1 MEKVTKK
8 KYVRAGFIFVLS
20 YLLIAAGAFVKYLAY
35 GSFRSGDFTPEFF
48 RAFTTCAA
56 VTLLVYISLFTYL
69 IYSRSNLIMFT
80 RQLFAI
86 NVAVV
91 LSVLVCLVVSAFE
104 LFYMPV
110 MLAAFILAPL
120 VNRRDVF
127 VSNLLTNLLI
137 AVILLVESILG
148 SKVDSIAVLMM
159 LVVGI
164 FGGSTVSYMLSGVVS
179 RVKRVIISLF
189 IGVMS
194 GALIFVASFLTDSFD
209 FVQHIGF
216 ICLSV
221 FGQPLVSL
229 MLQPLFEAVFNL
241 VTDSRLDELTDHNS
255 PLMKMM
261 IRDAL
266 GTFNHSIAVAGF
278 AEVCAIR
285 IGENPYL
292 AKACAYYHDVG
303 KLKNPSFFAENQ
315 SGYNPHDELL
325 PDVSAKI
332 VAAHAHDGYEL
343 CKKYRIPEE
352 VARVTIQH
360 HGTLPMMV
368 FYYKAKKLTDGE
380 VDINE
385 YSYNGETPVSKIAAI
400 IMVCDAS
407 EAALRARGR
416 ISREE
421 AEKLVAGIIADRIAR
436 KQFDNCDITMRDL
449 NIIKNTIVEQH
460 SGVYHERVQYPSGV
474 FKKI

>member
-1 MEKVTKK
+1 
-8 KYVRAGFIFVLS
+8 
-20 YLLIAAGAFVKYLAY
+20 
-35 GSFRSGDFTPEFF
+35 
-48 RAFTTCAA
+48 
-56 VTLLVYISLFTYL
+56 
-69 IYSRSNLIMFT
+69 
-80 RQLFAI
+80 
-86 NVAVV
+86 
-91 LSVLVCLVVSAFE
+91 
-104 LFYMPV
+104 
-110 MLAAFILAPL
+110 
-120 VNRRDVF
+120 
-127 VSNLLTNLLI
+127 
-137 AVILLVESILG
+137 
-148 SKVDSIAVLMM
+148 M

-179 RVKRVIISLF
+179 RVKRVFISLAVSVMA
-189 IGVMS
+189 GV
-194 GALIFVASFLTDSFD
+194 LIFVASFLTERFD

-221 FGQPLVSL
+221 FGQPLVAL
-229 MLQPLFEAVFNL
+229 MLQPVFEFVFNL
-241 VTDSRLDELTDHNS
+241 VTDSRLVELTDHNS

-266 GTFNHSIAVAGF
+266 GTFNHSLAVASF

-325 PDVSAKI
+325 PDVSVKI
-332 VAAHAHDGYEL
+332 VAAHASDGYEL

-352 VARVTIQH
+352 VARVTVQH

-380 VDINE
+380 VDIAE

-436 KQFDNCDITMRDL
+436 KQFDNCDITMRDI

-474 FKKI
+474 FKKV

>member
-127 VSNLLTNLLI
+127 VSNLLTNLLV

-179 RVKRVIISLF
+179 RVK
-189 IGVMS
+189 
-194 GALIFVASFLTDSFD
+194 
-209 FVQHIGF
+209 
-216 ICLSV
+216 
-221 FGQPLVSL
+221 
-229 MLQPLFEAVFNL
+229 E
-241 VTDSRLDELTDHNS
+241 
-255 PLMKMM
+255 
-261 IRDAL
+261 
-266 GTFNHSIAVAGF
+266 
-278 AEVCAIR
+278 
-285 IGENPYL
+285 
-292 AKACAYYHDVG
+292 
-303 KLKNPSFFAENQ
+303 
-315 SGYNPHDELL
+315 
-325 PDVSAKI
+325 
-332 VAAHAHDGYEL
+332 
-343 CKKYRIPEE
+343 
-352 VARVTIQH
+352 
-360 HGTLPMMV
+360 
-368 FYYKAKKLTDGE
+368 
-380 VDINE
+380 
-385 YSYNGETPVSKIAAI
+385 
-400 IMVCDAS
+400 
-407 EAALRARGR
+407 
-416 ISREE
+416 
-421 AEKLVAGIIADRIAR
+421 
-436 KQFDNCDITMRDL
+436 
-449 NIIKNTIVEQH
+449 
-460 SGVYHERVQYPSGV
+460 
-474 FKKI
+474 